1 MSNTDSINHAKKLA
15 PLEYILNA
23 WANLYEEEILPERPE
38 KLEKFHRLHEDA
50 KERKIMQTYF
60 DDETLEKYHTQNS
73 KKTTQFI

>member
-23 WANLYEEEILPERPE
+23 WMTLYVEEILPECPE

-60 DDETLEKYHTQNS
+60 DDETLEKYSPQNA
-73 KKTTQFI
+73 KKSQFI